1 VNPHGGPWARDGW
14 GYNPEHQFLASRG
27 YAVLQVNFR
36 GSTGFGREHLL
47 SAFKQW
53 GQSMQND
60 ITDAVKWAIDEG
72 IADPRRICIYGGS
85 YGGYAAMAGLT
96 FTPDLYRCGINYVG
110 VTDLPLLFK
119 TAPDSWAAG
128 EEQMKVMVGDPD
140 KEKEFLEEWSP
151 VNHADKIKAPV
162 FMAYGL
168 QDPRVNIRHEQVME
182 NALEDAGVPFEVMI
196 KKDEGH
202 GYRKQENRYDFYGKM
217 EEFLAKYIG
226 GGGTSSSSP

>member
-1 VNPHGGPWARDGW
+1 
-14 GYNPEHQFLASRG
+14 
-27 YAVLQVNFR
+27 
-36 GSTGFGREHLL
+36 
-47 SAFKQW
+47 
-53 GQSMQND
+53 
-60 ITDAVKWAIDEG
+60 
-72 IADPRRICIYGGS
+72 
-85 YGGYAAMAGLT
+85 
-96 FTPDLYRCGINYVG
+96 
-110 VTDLPLLFK
+110 
-119 TAPDSWAAG
+119 WAAG

-151 VNHADKIKAPV
+151 VNHADRIKAPV

-217 EEFLAKYIG
+217 DEFLAKYIG
-226 GGGTSSSSP
+226 NGGTSTSSP